1 MFMFKALLFATMF
14 LVMGDL
20 AIDHGEQTKR
30 VVAMGARAGHSI
42 TAWGENSIFT
52 K

>member
-1 MFMFKALLFATMF
+1 MLKAFLFATMF

-30 VVAMGARAGHSI
+30 VVQMGARAGHNIAEWSD
-42 TAWGENSIFT
+42 NSIFR

>member
-1 MFMFKALLFATMF
+1 MFKALLFATMF

-20 AIDHGEQTKR
+20 AIDRGEQTKR
-30 VVAMGARAGHSI
+30 IVQMGARAGHNV
-42 TAWGENSIFT
+42 AEWGSDSIFS

>member
-30 VVAMGARAGHSI
+30 VVQMGARAGHSI
-42 TAWGENSIFT
+42 AAWGDNSIFT

>member
-1 MFMFKALLFATMF
+1 MFKAFLFATMF

-30 VVAMGARAGHSI
+30 VVQMGARAGHNIAEWSD
-42 TAWGENSIFT
+42 NSIFR

>member
-1 MFMFKALLFATMF
+1 MFKALLFATMF

-20 AIDHGEQTKR
+20 AIDRGEQTKR
-30 VVAMGARAGHSI
+30 VVEMGIRAGHGIAS
-42 TAWGENSIFT
+42 WGDNSIFT

>member
-1 MFMFKALLFATMF
+1 MFKALLFATMF

-20 AIDHGEQTKR
+20 AIDRGEQTKR
-30 VVAMGARAGHSI
+30 VVQMGVRAGHNL
-42 TAWGENSIFT
+42 TAWGSDSLFT

>member
-1 MFMFKALLFATMF
+1 MLKALLFATMF

-20 AIDHGEQTKR
+20 AIDHGEQTLR
-30 VVAMGARAGHSI
+30 VVQMGARAGHTI
-42 TAWGENSIFT
+42 AEWGEASIFT

>member
-1 MFMFKALLFATMF
+1 MFKAFLFATMF

-30 VVAMGARAGHSI
+30 VVQMGARAGHNLVQWSD
-42 TAWGENSIFT
+42 GSIFR

>member
-1 MFMFKALLFATMF
+1 MFKAFLFATMF

-30 VVAMGARAGHSI
+30 VVQMGARAGH
-42 TAWGENSIFT
+42 TVAEWGEGSIFT